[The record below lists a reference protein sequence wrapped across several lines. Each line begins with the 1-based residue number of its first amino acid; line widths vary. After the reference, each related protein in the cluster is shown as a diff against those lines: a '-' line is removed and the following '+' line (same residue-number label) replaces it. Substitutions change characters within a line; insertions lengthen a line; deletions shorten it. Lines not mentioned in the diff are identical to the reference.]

1 MTLNIV
7 LLGPPGSGKGTQAKS
22 ICQEFDLVLIS
33 TGDLLREA
41 VRAGTPLGKR
51 AKGFMDAGK
60 LVPDDLVIG
69 LIKEKLKGIQGG
81 FLLDGFPRNL
91 EQARMLDKIARINL
105 AIDLEVDEEAIV
117 DRIIKRRSCRQ
128 CNAVFHLDNKPPKV
142 EDVCDLCGG
151 ELYQR
156 TDDSEAVVRERLKVY
171 RERTLPLAE
180 FYKARGVL
188 TEVDGN
194 GSIEEV
200 HKRIVSDIK
209 AHLKKAS

>member
-22 ICQEFDLVLIS
+22 ICQEFDLTLIS

-41 VRAGTPLGKR
+41 VRKSTPMGKQ
-51 AKGFMDAGK
+51 AKGYMDAGK

-69 LIKEKLKGIQGG
+69 LIKEKLKGMKGG

-91 EQARMLDKIARINL
+91 EQARMLETIAHINL
-105 AIDLEVDEEAIV
+105 AIDLNVDEDAIV

-142 EDVCDLCGG
+142 NDVCDVCGG
-151 ELYQR
+151 DLYQR
-156 TDDSEAVVRERLKVY
+156 TDDSEPVVRERLKVY
-171 RERTLPLAE
+171 RERTLPLAD
-180 FYKARGVL
+180 FYRAKGVL

-194 GSIEEV
+194 GSIEDV
-200 HKRIVSDIK
+200 HQRIVAAVKTHTIR
-209 AHLKKAS
+209 AS